1 MKREYRVRK
10 HSEFDRII
18 KGGKR
23 VRSPHFALY
32 ALPCVDGEEHGFVGV
47 AVSKA
52 NGGAVQRVRAKR
64 QVRAMLGNSGILQQ
78 RIYLI
83 VVIRPSYQEGAFHEN
98 EVELLE
104 DLNKIKDTT
113 LE

>member
-18 KGGKR
+18 KNGKR
-23 VRSPHFALY
+23 IKSPHFTLY
-32 ALPCVDGEEHGFVGV
+32 ALPCANGEAHGFVGV

-52 NGGAVQRVRAKR
+52 NGNAVKRVRAKR
-64 QVRAMLGNSGILQQ
+64 QVRAIIGTTDILSE

-83 VVIRPSYQEGAFHEN
+83 VVIRPNYKDGAFHEN
-98 EVELLE
+98 EAELKDGLT
-104 DLNKIKDTT
+104 KIKDIT
-113 LE
+113 L